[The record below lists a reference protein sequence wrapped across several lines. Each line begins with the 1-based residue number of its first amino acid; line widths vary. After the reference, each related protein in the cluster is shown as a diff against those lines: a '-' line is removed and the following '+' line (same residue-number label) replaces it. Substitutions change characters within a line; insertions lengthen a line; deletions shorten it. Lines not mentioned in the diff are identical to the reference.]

1 MLEDKMV
8 GEYKFYCTKDLL
20 TPPKKKKRKKG
31 LWMSYRCE
39 RLKIDTVA
47 GARDEK
53 LNMAACRR
61 RRSVAVVPSI
71 SQVKT

>member
-1 MLEDKMV
+1 
-8 GEYKFYCTKDLL
+8 
-20 TPPKKKKRKKG
+20 
-31 LWMSYRCE
+31 MSYRCE

-61 RRSVAVVPSI
+61 RRRSVAVVPSI
-71 SQVKT
+71 SQVKRRCDCSERE